1 MSCVVWQLEILYP
14 DNGQVLDD
22 TNLDIQIRVTGY
34 DVPSVFHDSK
44 ICVALSAA
52 GDHGYSEH
60 CFDQTPDLVFHAKG
74 LGAGA
79 GYTLRIVFYERGK
92 AIAMSVRS
100 FRVAGAS
107 VAASHLVPSVPF
119 HLTRICV
126 LAVGRHQGRVPGRCG
141 RRHDPRH
148 HTDCP
153 ADRSTGTLPP
163 LCLRKCS
170 LS

>member
-1 MSCVVWQLEILYP
+1 MYNRRISPCQLEILYP

-52 GDHGYSEH
+52 GDHSYSEH

-74 LGAGA
+74 LSPGA

-100 FRVAGAS
+100 FRVAGAYGAGSHPPRSSHCTFS
-107 VAASHLVPSVPF
+107 V
-119 HLTRICV
+119 
-126 LAVGRHQGRVPGRCG
+126 
-141 RRHDPRH
+141 
-148 HTDCP
+148 
-153 ADRSTGTLPP
+153 
-163 LCLRKCS
+163 
-170 LS
+170 